1 MSDYRKRST
10 KRKKRKEATLVGDL
24 FKILFAVSML
34 IIAILVAFFV
44 FKNVSGFTLPD
55 LRVTAAETQ
64 ESETATVVSIDT
76 KESAAVETSAQ
87 IQMTESAQ
95 LPAETAATGA
105 EDEEIEKKIESVEAS
120 IEESVKSS
128 EAESKKE
135 STAEDESRE
144 TKESKESKEEK
155 ESKESKSS
163 DKVEELPSRKDTE
176 IEGPVPGG
184 DSQGEVSN
192 GPVVGPDTVRESPE
206 TVQKDGAV
214 ISEGGPLGG

>member
-44 FKNVSGFTLPD
+44 FKNVSGFHLPD
-55 LRVTAAETQ
+55 LRVTVAETQ

-128 EAESKKE
+128 ESKKE

-144 TKESKESKEEK
+144 TKESKEEK
-155 ESKESKSS
+155 ESKEPKAS

-176 IEGPVPGG
+176 IEGPVPGS

-192 GPVVGPDTVRESPE
+192 GPVVGPDTVKESPE

>member
-76 KESAAVETSAQ
+76 KESAAVETSTQ
-87 IQMTESAQ
+87 IQVTESAQ
-95 LPAETAATGA
+95 LPAATGA
-105 EDEEIEKKIESVEAS
+105 EDAEIEKKIESVEAS

-128 EAESKKE
+128 EAEAKKE
-135 STAEDESRE
+135 SPAEDESRE
-144 TKESKESKEEK
+144 TKESKQEKENK
-155 ESKESKSS
+155 ESKTS
-163 DKVEELPSRKDTE
+163 DKVEELPPRKDTE
-176 IEGPVPGG
+176 IEGPVPGS

-192 GPVVGPDTVRESPE
+192 GPVVGSATIKESPE

-214 ISEGGPLGG
+214 ISEGGPVGG

>member
-44 FKNVSGFTLPD
+44 FKNVSGFKLPD
-55 LRVTAAETQ
+55 LRVTTAETE
-64 ESETATVVSIDT
+64 ESETATVVSMDT
-76 KESAAVETSAQ
+76 KESAAVETSTQ
-87 IQMTESAQ
+87 IQVTESAQ
-95 LPAETAATGA
+95 LPAATGA

-135 STAEDESRE
+135 SPAEDESRE
-144 TKESKESKEEK
+144 TKESKQEK
-155 ESKESKSS
+155 ESNESKTS
-163 DKVEELPSRKDTE
+163 DKVEELSPRKDTE
-176 IEGPVPGG
+176 IEGPVPGS

-192 GPVVGPDTVRESPE
+192 GPVVGSDTIKESPE

-214 ISEGGPLGG
+214 ISEGGPVGG

>member
-44 FKNVSGFTLPD
+44 FKNVSGFHLPD

-144 TKESKESKEEK
+144 TKESKEEK
-155 ESKESKSS
+155 ESKESKAS

-176 IEGPVPGG
+176 IEGPVPGS

-192 GPVVGPDTVRESPE
+192 GPVVGPDTVKESPE

>member
-76 KESAAVETSAQ
+76 KESVAVETSAQ
-87 IQMTESAQ
+87 IQVTESAQ

-144 TKESKESKEEK
+144 TKEEK
-155 ESKESKSS
+155 ESKESKAS

-176 IEGPVPGG
+176 IEGPVPGS

-192 GPVVGPDTVRESPE
+192 GPVVGPDTVKESPE

>member
-44 FKNVSGFTLPD
+44 FKNVSGFHLPD

-87 IQMTESAQ
+87 IQVTESAQ

-128 EAESKKE
+128 EVESKKE

-144 TKESKESKEEK
+144 TKESKEEK
-155 ESKESKSS
+155 ESKESKAS

-176 IEGPVPGG
+176 IEGPVPGS

-192 GPVVGPDTVRESPE
+192 GPVVGQDTVKESPE

>member
-44 FKNVSGFTLPD
+44 FKNVSGFHLPD

-87 IQMTESAQ
+87 IQVTESAQ
-95 LPAETAATGA
+95 
-105 EDEEIEKKIESVEAS
+105 
-120 IEESVKSS
+120 
-128 EAESKKE
+128 
-135 STAEDESRE
+135 
-144 TKESKESKEEK
+144 
-155 ESKESKSS
+155 
-163 DKVEELPSRKDTE
+163 LPSRKDTE
-176 IEGPVPGG
+176 IEGPVPGS

-192 GPVVGPDTVRESPE
+192 GPVVGPDTVKESPE

>member
-87 IQMTESAQ
+87 IQVTESAQ

-120 IEESVKSS
+120 IEERVKSS

-144 TKESKESKEEK
+144 TKESKEEK
-155 ESKESKSS
+155 ESKESKAS

-176 IEGPVPGG
+176 IEGPVPGS

-192 GPVVGPDTVRESPE
+192 GPVVGPDTVKESPE

>member
-10 KRKKRKEATLVGDL
+10 KRKKRREATLVGDL

-44 FKNVSGFTLPD
+44 FKNVSGFHLPD
-55 LRVTAAETQ
+55 LRVTVAEAQ

-87 IQMTESAQ
+87 IQVTESAQ

-144 TKESKESKEEK
+144 TKESKEEK
-155 ESKESKSS
+155 KSKESKAS

-176 IEGPVPGG
+176 IEGPVPGS

-192 GPVVGPDTVRESPE
+192 GPVVGPDTVKESPE

>member
-76 KESAAVETSAQ
+76 KESAAAETSAQ
-87 IQMTESAQ
+87 IQVTESAQ

-144 TKESKESKEEK
+144 TKEEK
-155 ESKESKSS
+155 ESKESKAS
-163 DKVEELPSRKDTE
+163 DRVEELPSRKDTE
-176 IEGPVPGG
+176 IEGPVPGS

-192 GPVVGPDTVRESPE
+192 GPVVGPDTVKESPE

>member
-44 FKNVSGFTLPD
+44 FKNVSGFHLPD
-55 LRVTAAETQ
+55 LRVTVAETQ
-64 ESETATVVSIDT
+64 ESAT
-76 KESAAVETSAQ
+76 VETSAQ
-87 IQMTESAQ
+87 SQVTESAQ
-95 LPAETAATGA
+95 LPAATGA

-144 TKESKESKEEK
+144 TKESKQEK
-155 ESKESKSS
+155 ESKESKTS

-176 IEGPVPGG
+176 IEGPVPGS

-192 GPVVGPDTVRESPE
+192 GPVVGSNTIKESPE

-214 ISEGGPLGG
+214 ISEGGPVGG

>member
-87 IQMTESAQ
+87 IQVTESAQ

-144 TKESKESKEEK
+144 TKGSKEEK
-155 ESKESKSS
+155 ESKESKAS

-176 IEGPVPGG
+176 IEGPVPGS

-192 GPVVGPDTVRESPE
+192 GPVVGPDTVKESPE

>member
-144 TKESKESKEEK
+144 TKESKEEK
-155 ESKESKSS
+155 ESKESKAS

-176 IEGPVPGG
+176 IEGPVPGS

-192 GPVVGPDTVRESPE
+192 GPVVGPDTVKESPE

>member
-44 FKNVSGFTLPD
+44 FKNVRGFKLPD
-55 LRVTAAETQ
+55 LRVTTAETE

-76 KESAAVETSAQ
+76 KESAAVETSTQ
-87 IQMTESAQ
+87 IQVTESAQ
-95 LPAETAATGA
+95 LPAATGA

-128 EAESKKE
+128 EAEAKKE
-135 STAEDESRE
+135 SPAEDESRE
-144 TKESKESKEEK
+144 TKESKQEKENK
-155 ESKESKSS
+155 ESKTS
-163 DKVEELPSRKDTE
+163 DKVEELPPRKDTE
-176 IEGPVPGG
+176 IEGPVPGS

-192 GPVVGPDTVRESPE
+192 GPVVGSDTIKESPE

-214 ISEGGPLGG
+214 ISEGGPVGG

>member
-10 KRKKRKEATLVGDL
+10 KRKKRREATLVGDL

-44 FKNVSGFTLPD
+44 FKNVSGFHLPD
-55 LRVTAAETQ
+55 LRVTVAETQ

-87 IQMTESAQ
+87 IQATESAQ

-135 STAEDESRE
+135 STAEDENRE
-144 TKESKESKEEK
+144 TKESKEEK
-155 ESKESKSS
+155 ESKESKAS

-176 IEGPVPGG
+176 IEGPVPGS

-192 GPVVGPDTVRESPE
+192 GPVVGPDTIRESPE

>member
-44 FKNVSGFTLPD
+44 FKNVSGFKLPD
-55 LRVTAAETQ
+55 LRVTTAETE

-76 KESAAVETSAQ
+76 KESAAVETSTQ
-87 IQMTESAQ
+87 IQVTESAQ
-95 LPAETAATGA
+95 LPAATGA

-128 EAESKKE
+128 EAEAKKE
-135 STAEDESRE
+135 SPAEDESRE
-144 TKESKESKEEK
+144 TKESKQEKENK
-155 ESKESKSS
+155 ESKTS
-163 DKVEELPSRKDTE
+163 DKVEELPPGKDTE
-176 IEGPVPGG
+176 IEGPVPGS

-192 GPVVGPDTVRESPE
+192 GPVVGSDTIKESPE

-214 ISEGGPLGG
+214 ISEGGPVGG

>member
-44 FKNVSGFTLPD
+44 FKNVSGFHLPD
-55 LRVTAAETQ
+55 LRVTVAETQ

-76 KESAAVETSAQ
+76 KESVAVETSAQ

-144 TKESKESKEEK
+144 TKEEK
-155 ESKESKSS
+155 ESKESKAS

-176 IEGPVPGG
+176 IEGPVPGS

-192 GPVVGPDTVRESPE
+192 GPVVGPDTVKESPE

>member
-44 FKNVSGFTLPD
+44 FKNVSGFKLPD
-55 LRVTAAETQ
+55 LRVTTAETE

-87 IQMTESAQ
+87 IQVTESAQ
-95 LPAETAATGA
+95 LPAATGA

-135 STAEDESRE
+135 SPAEDESRE
-144 TKESKESKEEK
+144 TKES
-155 ESKESKSS
+155 
-163 DKVEELPSRKDTE
+163 DKVEELPPRKDTE
-176 IEGPVPGG
+176 IEGPVPGS

-192 GPVVGPDTVRESPE
+192 GPVVGSDTIKESPE

-214 ISEGGPLGG
+214 ISEGGPVGG

>member
-76 KESAAVETSAQ
+76 KESAAAETSAQ
-87 IQMTESAQ
+87 IQVTESAQ

-144 TKESKESKEEK
+144 TKESKEEK
-155 ESKESKSS
+155 ESKESKAS

-176 IEGPVPGG
+176 IEGPVPGS

-192 GPVVGPDTVRESPE
+192 GPVVGPDTVKESPE

>member
-10 KRKKRKEATLVGDL
+10 KRKKRREATLVGDL

-44 FKNVSGFTLPD
+44 FKNVSGFHLPD

-87 IQMTESAQ
+87 IQVTESAQ

-144 TKESKESKEEK
+144 TKEPKEEK
-155 ESKESKSS
+155 ESKESKAS

-176 IEGPVPGG
+176 IEGPVPGS

-192 GPVVGPDTVRESPE
+192 GPVVGPDTVKESPE

>member
-87 IQMTESAQ
+87 IQVTESAQ

-135 STAEDESRE
+135 STAEDENRE
-144 TKESKESKEEK
+144 TKESKEEK
-155 ESKESKSS
+155 ESKESKAS

-176 IEGPVPGG
+176 IEGPVPGS

-192 GPVVGPDTVRESPE
+192 GPVVGPDTVKESPE

>member
-10 KRKKRKEATLVGDL
+10 KRKKRREATLVGDL

-44 FKNVSGFTLPD
+44 FKNVSGFHLPD
-55 LRVTAAETQ
+55 LRVTVAETQ

-87 IQMTESAQ
+87 IQVTESAQ

-128 EAESKKE
+128 EAESKKK

-144 TKESKESKEEK
+144 TKESKEEK
-155 ESKESKSS
+155 ESKESKAS

-176 IEGPVPGG
+176 IEGPVPGS

-192 GPVVGPDTVRESPE
+192 GPVVGPDTVKESPE

>member
-44 FKNVSGFTLPD
+44 FKNVSGFHLPD

-144 TKESKESKEEK
+144 TKESKEEK

-176 IEGPVPGG
+176 IEGPVPGS

-192 GPVVGPDTVRESPE
+192 GPVVGPDTVKESPE

>member
-10 KRKKRKEATLVGDL
+10 KRKKRREATLVGDL

-87 IQMTESAQ
+87 IQATESAQ

-135 STAEDESRE
+135 STAEDENRE
-144 TKESKESKEEK
+144 TKESKEEK
-155 ESKESKSS
+155 ESKESKAS

-176 IEGPVPGG
+176 IEGPVPGS

-192 GPVVGPDTVRESPE
+192 GPVVGPDTVKESPE

>member
-55 LRVTAAETQ
+55 LRVTVAETQ

-87 IQMTESAQ
+87 IQVTESAQ

-144 TKESKESKEEK
+144 TKESKEEK

-163 DKVEELPSRKDTE
+163 DKVEELPSRKDTAV
-176 IEGPVPGG
+176 EGPVPGS

-192 GPVVGPDTVRESPE
+192 GPVVGPDTIRESPE

>member
-44 FKNVSGFTLPD
+44 FKNVSGFKLPD
-55 LRVTAAETQ
+55 LRVTTAETE

-76 KESAAVETSAQ
+76 KESAAVETSTQ
-87 IQMTESAQ
+87 TQVTESAQ
-95 LPAETAATGA
+95 LPAATGA

-128 EAESKKE
+128 EAEAKKE
-135 STAEDESRE
+135 SPAEDESRE
-144 TKESKESKEEK
+144 TKESKQEKENK
-155 ESKESKSS
+155 ESKTS
-163 DKVEELPSRKDTE
+163 DKVEELPPRKDTE
-176 IEGPVPGG
+176 IEGPVPGS

-192 GPVVGPDTVRESPE
+192 GPVVGSDTIKESPE

-214 ISEGGPLGG
+214 ISEGGPVGG

>member
-44 FKNVSGFTLPD
+44 FKNVSGFKLPD
-55 LRVTAAETQ
+55 LRVTTAETQ
-64 ESETATVVSIDT
+64 ESETATLVNIDT
-76 KESAAVETSAQ
+76 KESATVETSAQ
-87 IQMTESAQ
+87 SQVTENAQ
-95 LPAETAATGA
+95 LPAATGA

-144 TKESKESKEEK
+144 TKESKQEK
-155 ESKESKSS
+155 ESRESKTS

-176 IEGPVPGG
+176 IEGPVPGS

-192 GPVVGPDTVRESPE
+192 GPVVGSDTIKESPE

-214 ISEGGPLGG
+214 ISEGGPVGG

>member
-44 FKNVSGFTLPD
+44 FKNVSGFHLPD
-55 LRVTAAETQ
+55 LRVTVAETQ

-144 TKESKESKEEK
+144 TKESKEEK
-155 ESKESKSS
+155 ESKESKAS

-176 IEGPVPGG
+176 IEGPVPGS

-192 GPVVGPDTVRESPE
+192 GPVVGPDTVKESPE

>member
-10 KRKKRKEATLVGDL
+10 KRKKRREATLVGDL

-44 FKNVSGFTLPD
+44 FKNVSGFHLPD
-55 LRVTAAETQ
+55 LRVTVAETQ

-87 IQMTESAQ
+87 IQVTESAQ

-135 STAEDESRE
+135 STAEDENRE
-144 TKESKESKEEK
+144 TKESKEEK
-155 ESKESKSS
+155 ESKESKAS

-192 GPVVGPDTVRESPE
+192 GPVVGPDTVKESPE

>member
-44 FKNVSGFTLPD
+44 FKNVSGFKLPD
-55 LRVTAAETQ
+55 LRVTTAETE

-76 KESAAVETSAQ
+76 KESAAVETSTQ
-87 IQMTESAQ
+87 IQVTESAQ
-95 LPAETAATGA
+95 LPAA
-105 EDEEIEKKIESVEAS
+105 KKG
-120 IEESVKSS
+120 
-128 EAESKKE
+128 

-144 TKESKESKEEK
+144 TKES
-155 ESKESKSS
+155 
-163 DKVEELPSRKDTE
+163 DKVEELPPRKDTE
-176 IEGPVPGG
+176 IEGPVPGS

-192 GPVVGPDTVRESPE
+192 GPVVGSDTIKESPE

-214 ISEGGPLGG
+214 ISEGGPVGG

>member
-95 LPAETAATGA
+95 LSAETAATGA

-144 TKESKESKEEK
+144 TKEEK
-155 ESKESKSS
+155 ESKESKAS

-176 IEGPVPGG
+176 IEGPVPGS

-192 GPVVGPDTVRESPE
+192 GPVVGPNTVKESPE

>member
-44 FKNVSGFTLPD
+44 FKNVSGFKLPD
-55 LRVTAAETQ
+55 LRVTTAETE

-76 KESAAVETSAQ
+76 KESAAVETSTQ
-87 IQMTESAQ
+87 IQVTESAQ
-95 LPAETAATGA
+95 LPAATGA

-128 EAESKKE
+128 EAEAKKE
-135 STAEDESRE
+135 SPAEDESRE
-144 TKESKESKEEK
+144 TKESKQEKENK
-155 ESKESKSS
+155 ESKTS
-163 DKVEELPSRKDTE
+163 DKVEELPPRKDTE
-176 IEGPVPGG
+176 IEGPVPGS

-192 GPVVGPDTVRESPE
+192 GPVVGPDTVKESPE

>member
-44 FKNVSGFTLPD
+44 FKNVSRFTLPD

-87 IQMTESAQ
+87 IQVTENAQ
-95 LPAETAATGA
+95 QPAETAATGA

-144 TKESKESKEEK
+144 TKESKST
-155 ESKESKSS
+155 
-163 DKVEELPSRKDTE
+163 DKVEELPSRKDTD

-184 DSQGEVSN
+184 DRQGEVSN
-192 GPVVGPDTVRESPE
+192 GPVVGPDTVKESPE

-214 ISEGGPLGG
+214 ISEGGPVGG

>member
-44 FKNVSGFTLPD
+44 FKNVSGFKLPD
-55 LRVTAAETQ
+55 LRVTTAETQ
-64 ESETATVVSIDT
+64 ESETATLVNIDT
-76 KESAAVETSAQ
+76 KESATVETSAQ
-87 IQMTESAQ
+87 SQVTESAQ
-95 LPAETAATGA
+95 LPAATGA

-144 TKESKESKEEK
+144 TKESKQEK
-155 ESKESKSS
+155 ESRESKTS

-176 IEGPVPGG
+176 IEGPVPGS

-192 GPVVGPDTVRESPE
+192 GPVVGSDTIKESPE

-214 ISEGGPLGG
+214 ISEGGPVGG

>member
-44 FKNVSGFTLPD
+44 FKNVSGFHLPD

-76 KESAAVETSAQ
+76 KESVAVETSAQ

-128 EAESKKE
+128 EVESKKE

-144 TKESKESKEEK
+144 TKESKEEK

-176 IEGPVPGG
+176 IEGPVPGS

-192 GPVVGPDTVRESPE
+192 GPVVGPDTVKESPE

>member
-44 FKNVSGFTLPD
+44 FKNVSGFKLPD
-55 LRVTAAETQ
+55 LRVTTAETQ
-64 ESETATVVSIDT
+64 ESETATLVNIDT
-76 KESAAVETSAQ
+76 KESATVETSAQ
-87 IQMTESAQ
+87 SQVTESAQ
-95 LPAETAATGA
+95 LPAATGA

-144 TKESKESKEEK
+144 TKESKQEK
-155 ESKESKSS
+155 ESKESKVS

-176 IEGPVPGG
+176 IEGPVPGS

-192 GPVVGPDTVRESPE
+192 GPVVGSDTIKESPE

-214 ISEGGPLGG
+214 ISEGGPVGG

>member
-44 FKNVSGFTLPD
+44 FKNVSGFHLPD

-76 KESAAVETSAQ
+76 KESGAVETSAQ
-87 IQMTESAQ
+87 IQMTESVQ

-144 TKESKESKEEK
+144 TKESKEEK
-155 ESKESKSS
+155 ESKESKAS

-176 IEGPVPGG
+176 IEGPVPGS

-192 GPVVGPDTVRESPE
+192 GPVVGPDTVKESPE